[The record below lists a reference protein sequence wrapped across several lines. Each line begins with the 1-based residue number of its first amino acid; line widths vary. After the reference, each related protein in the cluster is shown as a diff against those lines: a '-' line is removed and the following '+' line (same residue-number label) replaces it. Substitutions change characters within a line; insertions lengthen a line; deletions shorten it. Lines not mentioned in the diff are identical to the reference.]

1 MSIINSGDSMFGKD
15 KKKKSGNNNID
26 SESNKSK
33 QDKELGKSLDDN
45 INLVKSILSDDETL
59 VVRRFQNKFLKA
71 AKCCIIYFDGMV
83 NQLIINES
91 IIKPVLD
98 SNLTQDI
105 SANNL
110 LEELQFKVLV
120 NNYLVS
126 SRNVDSI
133 VDAIICGDVVF
144 FLDGYDEA
152 LVIRANDWEKRAITE
167 PESER
172 LMRGP
177 REGFTESLETNLV
190 LLRRRIKCPLFKTEF
205 RVIGQRTRTKVCVCY
220 ISDIV
225 SLNILNELR
234 RRLDDINIDGIID
247 SGYIQELIRDE
258 PFSPFCTVGYSERPD
273 VVAAKL
279 LEGRIAIIVDGSPAV
294 LTVPYIIVENAQ
306 ANEDYYNNYILA
318 SFNRFIRTTA
328 TILAVT
334 IPAVYMAIVT
344 YHQEMLPTPV
354 LLSLSA
360 SRQGVPFPTALS
372 FFIMLLIFDILRE
385 AGARMPLSIGQAINI
400 VGALVLGEAA
410 INAKL
415 VSAPVIVITA
425 VSGILTLLNARMLTA
440 IIFTRFFLLFMASI
454 LGIYGVIF
462 GFLIIVLHLSSMR
475 SFGVPYLLSI
485 TRITDHDGQDSWI
498 RAPWWTMTLRPKIIA
513 ARNLVRQT
521 VGKNRRR

>member
-258 PFSPFCTVGYSERPD
+258 PFSP
-273 VVAAKL
+273 
-279 LEGRIAIIVDGSPAV
+279 SP
-294 LTVPYIIVENAQ
+294 P
-306 ANEDYYNNYILA
+306 
-318 SFNRFIRTTA
+318 
-328 TILAVT
+328 
-334 IPAVYMAIVT
+334 
-344 YHQEMLPTPV
+344 
-354 LLSLSA
+354 
-360 SRQGVPFPTALS
+360 
-372 FFIMLLIFDILRE
+372 
-385 AGARMPLSIGQAINI
+385 
-400 VGALVLGEAA
+400 
-410 INAKL
+410 
-415 VSAPVIVITA
+415 
-425 VSGILTLLNARMLTA
+425 
-440 IIFTRFFLLFMASI
+440 
-454 LGIYGVIF
+454 
-462 GFLIIVLHLSSMR
+462 
-475 SFGVPYLLSI
+475 
-485 TRITDHDGQDSWI
+485 
-498 RAPWWTMTLRPKIIA
+498 
-513 ARNLVRQT
+513 
-521 VGKNRRR
+521 RRR

>member
-1 MSIINSGDSMFGKD
+1 MFGKD

-328 TILAVT
+328 TI
-334 IPAVYMAIVT
+334 
-344 YHQEMLPTPV
+344 
-354 LLSLSA
+354 S
-360 SRQGVPFPTALS
+360 
-372 FFIMLLIFDILRE
+372 
-385 AGARMPLSIGQAINI
+385 
-400 VGALVLGEAA
+400 
-410 INAKL
+410 
-415 VSAPVIVITA
+415 
-425 VSGILTLLNARMLTA
+425 
-440 IIFTRFFLLFMASI
+440 
-454 LGIYGVIF
+454 
-462 GFLIIVLHLSSMR
+462 
-475 SFGVPYLLSI
+475 
-485 TRITDHDGQDSWI
+485 
-498 RAPWWTMTLRPKIIA
+498 
-513 ARNLVRQT
+513 
-521 VGKNRRR
+521 